1 MGKSFKKEFKKQ
13 IRLAIAAAV
22 GFIIAFAWRDF
33 ILRLT
38 GETLDKF
45 LELNPITSALLISI
59 CITVIGILII
69 SISSRTLK

>member
-33 ILRLT
+33 VLRLT